1 MDALLETPL
10 AELHRQLGAKMVPF
24 AGYAM
29 PVQYPAGVM
38 QEHNHTRTHAG
49 LFDVSHMGQV
59 LITGPSWEAV
69 ALWFESL
76 IPMDVL
82 DLADG
87 RQRYGMFTNDT
98 GGIEDDLMFARR
110 GEALFVVVNAAC
122 KTADVAR
129 MRAAAGPDIDV
140 TYIEDRA
147 LLALQGPQ
155 AETVLSRMDAAV
167 TQMRFMDCDQL
178 KLGGFAV
185 WASRSGYTGEDG
197 FELSVAA
204 ADAVAL
210 AQLLLAETEVAP
222 IGLGARDSLRLEA
235 GLCLYGHD
243 MDAKTSPIEAALTW
257 SIQKV
262 RRAGGARAA
271 GFPGAH
277 VILGH
282 LQDGVERRRV
292 GLRPE
297 GRAPMREGVEL
308 FAAENG
314 GVAVGVITS
323 GGFGPTI
330 GGPVA
335 MGYVPTGLSKPGQPL
350 WGEVR
355 GKRLP
360 LHVAALPFVPANFK
374 R

>member
-1 MDALLETPL
+1 
-10 AELHRQLGAKMVPF
+10 
-24 AGYAM
+24 
-29 PVQYPAGVM
+29 
-38 QEHNHTRTHAG
+38 
-49 LFDVSHMGQV
+49 
-59 LITGPSWEAV
+59 
-69 ALWFESL
+69 
-76 IPMDVL
+76 
-82 DLADG
+82 
-87 RQRYGMFTNDT
+87 
-98 GGIEDDLMFARR
+98 
-110 GEALFVVVNAAC
+110 
-122 KTADVAR
+122 
-129 MRAAAGPDIDV
+129 
-140 TYIEDRA
+140 
-147 LLALQGPQ
+147 
-155 AETVLSRMDAAV
+155 
-167 TQMRFMDCDQL
+167 
-178 KLGGFAV
+178 
-185 WASRSGYTGEDG
+185 
-197 FELSVAA
+197 
-204 ADAVAL
+204 
-210 AQLLLAETEVAP
+210 
-222 IGLGARDSLRLEA
+222 
-235 GLCLYGHD
+235 LCLYGLD

-308 FAAENG
+308 FAAEND

>member
-129 MRAAAGPDIDV
+129 MRDAAGPGIDV

-282 LQDGVERRRV
+282 LQDGVGRRRV

-308 FAAENG
+308 FAAEND

>member
-10 AELHRQLGAKMVPF
+10 ADLHRQLGAKMVPF

-76 IPMDVL
+76 VPMDVL
-82 DLADG
+82 ELADG
-87 RQRYGMFTNDT
+87 RQRYGMFTNEA

-110 GEALFVVVNAAC
+110 GDALFVVVNAAC

-129 MRAAAGPDIDV
+129 MRDAAGPDIDV

-147 LLALQGPQ
+147 LLALQGPA
-155 AETVLSRMDAAV
+155 AENVLSRMDDAV
-167 TQMRFMDCDQL
+167 TRMRFMDCAQL
-178 KLGGFAV
+178 SLGGFSV

-204 ADAVAL
+204 ADAVPL
-210 AQLLLAETEVAP
+210 ARLLLAETEVAP

-243 MDAKTSPIEAALTW
+243 MDAKTSPVEAALAW
-257 SIQKV
+257 SIQKA

-292 GLRPE
+292 GLLPE

-308 FAAENG
+308 FAAQSG
-314 GVAVGVITS
+314 GTAIGVITS

-360 LHVAALPFVPANFK
+360 LHVAALPFVSANFK